1 MVVHNSNIDISSWD
15 TRQLINF
22 LTKSAKE
29 GEIVYSKPLDSF
41 LRGDGTRD
49 LFAHAAL
56 VLANHS
62 FEVLPENAPAGQA
75 NIEITYN
82 LLRTFTAA

>member
-1 MVVHNSNIDISSWD
+1 MVVRNSNIDISSWD
-15 TRQLINF
+15 TRQLISF

-29 GEIVYSKPLDSF
+29 GEVVYSKPLDSF

-56 VLANHS
+56 VLANRS

-75 NIEITYN
+75 NIDLCMNEQ
-82 LLRTFTAA
+82 LW